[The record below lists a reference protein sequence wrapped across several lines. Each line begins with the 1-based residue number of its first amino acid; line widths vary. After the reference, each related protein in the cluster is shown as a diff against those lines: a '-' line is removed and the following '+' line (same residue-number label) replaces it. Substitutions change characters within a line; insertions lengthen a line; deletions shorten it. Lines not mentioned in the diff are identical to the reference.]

1 MVTCASWITL
11 ASVEGTTRYLYK
23 IMVRSAANALA
34 FYEYVTPR
42 TFILAYLGIAI
53 FLLGVTLPILGVSKW
68 NALSQ
73 HHELAHQ
80 VAASLSG
87 QVDAQ
92 IVQLYSAA
100 KLLEGFAASA
110 APLQVPDYLHDS
122 VATRIA
128 VATRPGTA
136 GALTRTAYS
145 RILAKVS
152 TMFNGFVNALVQP
165 GVINVYAPN
174 GSTTANGDWLNYTA
188 AIRTEYFY
196 MVNTTKDSIYGPQFG
211 PLYNQ
216 VVTAVRIPVW
226 STQHNLSKN
235 PYDFDSQTGWHVN
248 WRNLWGGITVV
259 LGLETMARD
268 SNLDAIVGVDF
279 DYLFEARPRSTI
291 ILPTTQYM
299 IIRNTTHSSQFSST
313 IDDCAN
319 TPNFQNLCFRIR
331 PKSGKWDGSDSA
343 ATLATAALL
352 EIFVPFILLVAL
364 VALGRLILGPRPTP
378 LIDAPLRT
386 PFYAVCVDMVGAI
399 KMWAEVPFIMNEI
412 TTVFSQQLDAL
423 AHEHRVFVALRL
435 GNTVIVTSQQRSRVM
450 RFSQAMNHWALSYK
464 WPAHIVVHLPGGI
477 VSFSF
482 VLHMVANVV
491 IRVDPA
497 THSYEATGRDM
508 QLLLLLRS
516 AAVPN
521 HVVCTA
527 QYLGIEEAPRIV
539 IRASMLDGIPE
550 GDKVPHSNA
559 KTSDRTSV
567 EVTDLLKLVREIGTC
582 EVPIEEGTV
591 LKIRGFLVPS
601 AGTGRRK
608 LHEVMDSF
616 PDWIWSEWRSAGHG
630 DDGQSSDA
638 GGERQNP
645 FHHSFEGS
653 TSTSVTRTNNN
664 FKNSCTASIASSVRA
679 VTRAH
684 MLNLESAPGVP
695 GSAIDYGE
703 IRQLAIVVA
712 DTVTFAQRRNTF
724 VQVKGRSVAQRDN
737 LGHVKRMRELLSLA
751 SYFLVAFR
759 TAFAPIEPE
768 SQKLVITKIS
778 TAMGLPVENYAF
790 HLAARCARAS
800 QQYLRGA
807 EQQDSPNASAN

>member
-1 MVTCASWITL
+1 MSRSLTHRAIT
-11 ASVEGTTRYLYK
+11 
-23 IMVRSAANALA
+23 
-34 FYEYVTPR
+34 FYEYVTPKS
-42 TFILAYLGIAI
+42 FAI
-53 FLLGVTLPILGVSKW
+53 TYFALVVLLLGTTLPILGVKTW
-68 NALSQ
+68 NARS
-73 HHELAHQ
+73 AHLEDARE
-80 VAASLSG
+80 VAARMSG
-87 QVDAQ
+87 YVETQL
-92 IVQLYSAA
+92 VQMYAA
-100 KLLEGFAASA
+100 VKLLEGFAASG
-110 APLQVPDYLHDS
+110 APLQVPDYARDDS
-122 VATRIA
+122 RRRAEVS
-128 VATRPGTA
+128 
-136 GALTRTAYS
+136 TRTGTPNALSLDGYNRLLDQVTS
-145 RILAKVS
+145 SYK
-152 TMFNGFVNALVQP
+152 GFLNALVQP
-165 GVINVYAPN
+165 GLINVYAPN
-174 GSTTANGDWLNYTA
+174 GNPTANGDWLNYTLEV
-188 AIRTEYFY
+188 RTEYFY
-196 MVNTTKDSIYGPQFG
+196 MVNYSVASIHGPTFSA
-211 PLYNQ
+211 LYQ
-216 VVTAVRIPVW
+216 ESVVAIRAPIW
-226 STQHNLSKN
+226 STMANLSSN
-235 PYDFDSQTGWHVN
+235 RAAFDNATGWHVN
-248 WRNLWGGITVV
+248 WRNLWGAVTVV
-259 LGLETMARD
+259 MGLQSMAEQSDFAGR
-268 SNLDAIVGVDF
+268 VGPAY
-279 DYLFEARPRSTI
+279 DYLFEAFPR
-291 ILPTTQYM
+291 TTLIFPPSQY
-299 IIRNTTHSSQFSST
+299 FALVSST
-313 IDDCAN
+313 DPTAFNKNSVSDCVGMVGY
-319 TPNFQNLCFRIR
+319 QNLCFRIR
-331 PKSGKWDGSDSA
+331 PVSGDWNGHDL
-343 ATLATAALL
+343 TTQLVTAALL

-423 AHEHRVFVALRL
+423 AHEHRVFVAMRL

-464 WPAHIVVHLPGGI
+464 WPAHIVVHLPSGI

-482 VLHMVANVV
+482 VLHMVANVA

-712 DTVTFAQRRNTF
+712 DTVTFAQRHTTF
-724 VQVKGRSVAQRDN
+724 VQVNGRSVAQRDN